1 MVSEMT
7 ATVQSAPSVKTN
19 TKQLTIPII
28 GMHCAN
34 CANTIGRNLKRTP
47 GVDQVNVSYANERAV
62 IDYDPKQVSPQPM
75 IDVVKD
81 RVGDAS
87 GEMN

>member
-7 ATVQSAPSVKTN
+7 ATAQTTAPVKTN

-47 GVDQVNVSYANERAV
+47 GVDQANVSYANERRW
-62 IDYDPKQVSPQPM
+62 STM
-75 IDVVKD
+75 I
-81 RVGDAS
+81 RS
-87 GEMN
+87 RSRRSR